1 MKSKRI
7 AKVSMQVSLI
17 VTLGVLLA
25 SCNNA
30 PTASPVACVLRM
42 QAQVSIQNSV
52 GVSQTVNVGG
62 VSTSGRWLSS
72 MGSSTCSGTALTFN
86 GTTAYG
92 TGLQDNTGVQMNAS
106 WQVAWSY
113 QNTPVSACG
122 NYSNQGAVPD
132 SGAVFNV
139 VCSL

>member
-7 AKVSMQVSLI
+7 AIVFMQVSLI

-25 SCNNA
+25 SCQNA
-30 PTASPVACVLRM
+30 PTAQPVPCVLRM
-42 QAQVSIQNSV
+42 QAQVSITNSV
-52 GVSQTVNVGG
+52 GVSQTYNVGG

-72 MGSSTCSGTALTFN
+72 LGSSTCPGTGLTFN

-92 TGLQDNTGVQMNAS
+92 TGLQDNTGVQMNAN
-106 WQVAWSY
+106 WQVAWNY

-122 NYSNQGAVPD
+122 SYSNQGPVHDP
-132 SGAVFNV
+132 GAVFNI